1 MTEKQT
7 KTLQYA
13 GFTEAQIAALA
24 SVFPAFPPPE
34 RRKEI
39 DGFVRETVERM
50 NDINEG
56 TRKKAKSAWELLK
69 FKIDNME
76 RMKRLR
82 DDDRNP
88 NNQ

>member
-24 SVFPAFPPPE
+24 SVFPAFPAPE

-39 DGFVRETVERM
+39 DGFVREAVENM
-50 NDINEG
+50 HAINEG
-56 TRKKAKSAWELLK
+56 
-69 FKIDNME
+69 ME
-76 RMKRLR
+76 RKSSAAIRKVSEVLKAR
-82 DDDRNP
+82 IRRKDNQNP
-88 NNQ
+88 DNQ